1 SERAF
6 LLNQLGKLWL
16 AGVTLDWQGFY
27 SHEERRRVP
36 LPTYPFERQ
45 RYWVDPVPLT
55 QSSKSQ
61 QTQTGPNDDLARI
74 ADVGEWF
81 FVPGWRQAP
90 SPALY
95 QTTDGLS
102 ASRRNWLV
110 LSDCQGIGGQVRE
123 RLLQRGQQVSTVV
136 PGTGFARL
144 SEGMYSVRPDQRADY
159 DALLQD
165 LLKQGRLP
173 ESVVHMWTLAPEK
186 ETPEIEAALK
196 EGYYSLL
203 ALTQA
208 LGDQDLEHCSITIV
222 SNHTQE
228 VLGSEH
234 LCPEKATLAG
244 PCRVIAQEYTS
255 RSCRLLD
262 IELPAVGS
270 DQEEPL
276 LAALLNELTVE

>member
-1 SERAF
+1 
-6 LLNQLGKLWL
+6 
-16 AGVTLDWQGFY
+16 
-27 SHEERRRVP
+27 
-36 LPTYPFERQ
+36 
-45 RYWVDPVPLT
+45 
-55 QSSKSQ
+55 
-61 QTQTGPNDDLARI
+61 
-74 ADVGEWF
+74 
-81 FVPGWRQAP
+81 
-90 SPALY
+90 
-95 QTTDGLS
+95 
-102 ASRRNWLV
+102 
-110 LSDCQGIGGQVRE
+110 
-123 RLLQRGQQVSTVV
+123 
-136 PGTGFARL
+136 
-144 SEGMYSVRPDQRADY
+144 RPDQRADY

-186 ETPEIEAALK
+186 EAPEIEAALK

-255 RSCRLLD
+255 VSCRLLD

-276 LAALLNELTVE
+276 LAALLNELTVETSDALVALRGKQRWIQSFEPVPLLKQSSQPRLRHRGVYL